1 MTQAAIAVPPQEA
14 PSAAVSFTRGLFAGA
29 VHDSLLF
36 PFPQELDA
44 ADADETRTVRRLIA
58 TLREFAADRVID
70 SQRFDEEETIGE
82 DVIAA
87 LAREGFLGLTV
98 PREYGGLGLSTAA
111 YARVFSEVSSYDGST
126 AVLIGVHCGLG
137 SKAIVLYGS
146 DEQKAMYLPRLA
158 RGETL
163 AAYALT
169 EPEVGSDAQHIQAR
183 AEPGDGDSWL
193 LNGRKIWIGNA
204 HTAGVIVTFAQTDV
218 ARRGGMEPRPT
229 AFIVRPDMSGFHMVG
244 TVRKLGIRG
253 STQAELLFENL
264 AVPGDHVLGQV
275 GKGFTVAVQV
285 LNAGRITL
293 TAGCAGATRRVL
305 REMTGYASRRVQFG
319 KPLAEFEITKR
330 KISGTAADLYA
341 MEAMLGVL
349 AGMVERDETD
359 YALETACAKVFASEA
374 VWRAA
379 DELVQI
385 AGGRGFVKPYPYE
398 QMLRD
403 ARINRIFEG
412 ANEVL
417 RLFIALNGV
426 EGPAQRLQEVGVALR
441 RPIQNLGL
449 LSGYAAARVRSA
461 FRATSTLDVPLHPRL
476 EPHKRYFEKHVGELA
491 AAVQRMLTRHRKEIV
506 DRQLVLER
514 LANMGIELFA
524 RAAVLSRTQAR
535 LEQLGGEEDAEPL
548 LALCDIFCLDS
559 GKRFRA
565 SRTGLD
571 PRDED
576 VDERRRVV
584 AAAVGSA
591 GGAWFADPILKE

>member
-1 MTQAAIAVPPQEA
+1 MTEAAVAVQPQEA
-14 PSAAVSFTRGLFAGA
+14 PSAAVSFTRGLFAGV
-29 VHDSLLF
+29 VHDPLLF
-36 PFPQELDA
+36 PFPPELDV
-44 ADADETRTVRRLIA
+44 ADPDETRTVRRLIA
-58 TLREFAADRVID
+58 TLREFAAERVID
-70 SQRFDEEETIGE
+70 SQRFDEEETIGD
-82 DVIAA
+82 DVVAA

-98 PREYGGLGLSTAA
+98 PQEYGGLGLSTAG
-111 YARVFSEVSSYDGST
+111 YARVFSEVSSLDGST

-146 DEQKAMYLPRLA
+146 DEQKTAYLPRLA

-169 EPEVGSDAQHIQAR
+169 EPEVGSDAQHIQAH
-183 AEPGDGDSWL
+183 AEPDGDAWL

-204 HTAGVIVTFAQTDV
+204 HKAGVIVTFAQTDV

-229 AFIVRPDMSGFHMVG
+229 AFIIRPDMPGFHVVG

-264 AVPGDHVLGQV
+264 EVPGDHVLGQV
-275 GKGFTVAVQV
+275 GRGFTVAVQV

-293 TAGCAGATRRVL
+293 TAGCSGATRRVL

-330 KISGTAADLYA
+330 KISSTAADLYA
-341 MEAMLGVL
+341 IEAMLGVL
-349 AGMVERDETD
+349 AGMVESDETD
-359 YALETACAKVFASEA
+359 YALETACAKVFASDA

-461 FRATSTLDVPLHPRL
+461 FRATSTLDVPLHSRL
-476 EPHKRYFEKHVGELA
+476 EPHKRYFEKHVGELS

-524 RAAVLSRTQAR
+524 RAAVLSRTQSR
-535 LEQLGGEEDAEPL
+535 LERLGEEDDPEPL
-548 LALCDIFCLDS
+548 LALCDIFCVDS

-565 SRTGLD
+565 ARTGLD

-584 AAAVGSA
+584 AAAVGSSS
-591 GGAWFADPILKE
+591 GAYFADPILKE